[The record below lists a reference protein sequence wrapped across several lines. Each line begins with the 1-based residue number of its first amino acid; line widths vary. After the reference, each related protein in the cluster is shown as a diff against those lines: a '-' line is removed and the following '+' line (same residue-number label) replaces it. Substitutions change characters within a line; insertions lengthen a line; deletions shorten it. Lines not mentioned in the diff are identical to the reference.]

1 MANGEWERSISPFA
15 IRYWLLANAERLMPL
30 VNVMVNGRAYSIACD
45 EGEEAHLKELAAH
58 VDAKVGELL
67 ESVGQVGDQRLLLMA
82 AVLITDELFE
92 ARARLGANEKTVG
105 DLSAQHEQ
113 ISGELGRS
121 EENAVAALEAA
132 AMRIENIAARLAQ
145 A

>member
-1 MANGEWERSISPFA
+1 
-15 IRYWLLANAERLMPL
+15 
-30 VNVMVNGRAYSIACD
+30 MVNGRAYSIACD